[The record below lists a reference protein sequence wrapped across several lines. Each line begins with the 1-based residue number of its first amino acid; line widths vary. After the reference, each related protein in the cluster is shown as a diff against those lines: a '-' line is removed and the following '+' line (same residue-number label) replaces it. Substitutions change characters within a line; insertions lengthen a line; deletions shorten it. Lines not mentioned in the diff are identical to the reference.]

1 MCFFFKQKPAYELR
15 ISDWSSDVCSSDLSD
30 RRGIGV
36 EPFRGG
42 FPVGRGGLAELDDAF
57 VEELHVFGTAAG
69 RYRGVLQVRVA
80 VHGLGK
86 PFHDDIAGRA
96 DGGRAPLQ
104 ALLRQNAG
112 GGKARR
118 ATGGKAC
125 EAEAQGLA
133 AREGR
138 QLQSIAVAGHLV
150 VLFFPGQ
157 WSGRSEEHTSEL
169 P

>member
-1 MCFFFKQKPAYELR
+1 MTTAT
-15 ISDWSSDVCSSDLSD
+15 
-30 RRGIGV
+30 
-36 EPFRGG
+36 
-42 FPVGRGGLAELDDAF
+42 AEIETYYDTMSLP
-57 VEELHVFGTAAG
+57 GS
-69 RYRGVLQVRVA
+69 LQIA

-86 PFHDDIAGRA
+86 PCQYDIAGRA
-96 DGGRAPLQ
+96 DGGSAPLH
-104 ALLRQNAG
+104 ALRSQNAG

-157 WSGRSEEHTSEL
+157 WSAIRRFCYCRRHALLAAIRRFPPSLERPPREAAGCRHRRASFHHARSPPPVRSGARRAGKEWCQ
-169 P
+169 

>member
-96 DGGRAPLQ
+96 DGGRAP
-104 ALLRQNAG
+104 
-112 GGKARR
+112 
-118 ATGGKAC
+118 
-125 EAEAQGLA
+125 
-133 AREGR
+133 
-138 QLQSIAVAGHLV
+138 
-150 VLFFPGQ
+150 
-157 WSGRSEEHTSEL
+157 RSEEHTSDL
-169 P
+169 QSLMRLSYAVFCLKKKKYDTT